1 MKKFLSV
8 LLVAAMTLA
17 MLVGCGSSKKD
28 DNKETTTAET
38 TSADETTVADDTTA
52 ADEETTVATE
62 SGVMTYAE
70 YVAAVKDDKVVIE
83 AYVQA
88 KQALTD
94 EGKVSVYAQDED
106 GAYFIYA
113 MPCTAEDYEK
123 LVAGTKIKVTGFR
136 GEWSGEIEVV
146 DVEGFEFEEGNFI
159 AEAKD
164 VTEYLGKDEIV
175 DFQNQA
181 VKFTDLEV
189 VAANE
194 ENADAAFL
202 YNWNGSGEEG
212 DDLYF
217 NLSNGTDT
225 FSFVVESSLT
235 NAESD
240 VYAAV
245 KNLKVGDKVDVEA
258 FLYWYEGINPH
269 VTAITVK

>member
-38 TSADETTVADDTTA
+38 TSADDTTA